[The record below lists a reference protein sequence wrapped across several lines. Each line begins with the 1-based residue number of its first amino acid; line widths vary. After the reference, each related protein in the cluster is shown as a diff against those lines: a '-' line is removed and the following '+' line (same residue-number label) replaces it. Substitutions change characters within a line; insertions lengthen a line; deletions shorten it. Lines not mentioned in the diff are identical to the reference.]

1 MSCLDWPESLR
12 QTLIKEAA
20 KYYVISDV
28 FVEKD
33 LWAITLLQR
42 VLSLHPDLVF
52 KGGTSLSKCHHIIN
66 RFSEDI
72 DISLTKPHYPVGERR
87 KLVHG
92 IEKIIVEEGMTLQT
106 PPEQIRSRR
115 AFNRYVANYDT
126 VTAGTGTEKTVILE
140 LACQTPCFP
149 MEKGEVQ
156 TFVGEFLEATG
167 KADLAK
173 ELGLEKFELNV
184 QALERTFVDKIFAL
198 CDYHISKKLSR
209 QSRHVYDLVQ
219 ILPKIQLDDSLRDLF
234 IAIRDIRRPLPNCY
248 SAQEGMSLATLLQ
261 EALDQETFKEDY
273 EARTF
278 TLLYDRVT
286 YEQCVP
292 ALKKIVAFLKGR
304 SL

>member
-1 MSCLDWPESLR
+1 MPSEKLLELLPSLIDR
-12 QTLIKEAA
+12 TAYKTRINRAF
-20 KYYVISDV
+20 I
-28 FVEKD
+28 EKD
-33 LWAITLLQR
+33 FWAITLLKR

-115 AFNRYVANYDT
+115 AFNRYVANYDIAT
-126 VTAGTGTEKTVILE
+126 AEAGTGNTVILE

-184 QALERTFVDKIFAL
+184 QALERTFVDKVFAL
-198 CDYHISKKLSR
+198 CDYHISKKLRR
-209 QSRHVYDLVQ
+209 QSRHVYDLFQ

-234 IAIRDIRRPLPNCY
+234 LEIRDIRRPLPTCY
-248 SAQEGMSLATLLQ
+248 SAQEGMSLAALLQ

-273 EARTF
+273 GARTF

-286 YEQCVP
+286 YE
-292 ALKKIVAFLKGR
+292 
-304 SL
+304 

>member
-1 MSCLDWPESLR
+1 MSFLDWPKSLR
-12 QTLIKEAA
+12 YGLIEDTA
-20 KYYVISDV
+20 KHFVISDV

-33 LWAITLLQR
+33 LWAISLLKK

-52 KGGTSLSKCHHIIN
+52 KGGTSLSKCHRIIN

-92 IEKIIVEEGMTLQT
+92 IEKIIVEEGMALQT

-126 VTAGTGTEKTVILE
+126 VTAEAGTENTVILE

-149 MEKGEVQ
+149 VEKSEAQ
-156 TFVGEFLEATG
+156 TFVGEFLKATG

-184 QALERTFVDKIFAL
+184 QTLERTFVDKVFAL
-198 CDYHISKKLSR
+198 CDYHISKNLRR
-209 QSRHVYDLVQ
+209 QSRHVYDLFQ

-261 EALDQETFKEDY
+261 EAIDQETFKADY
-273 EARTF
+273 DKNTY
-278 TLLYDRVT
+278 TLLYDKIA

-292 ALKKIVAFLKGR
+292 AIREIINFLKSW

>member
-1 MSCLDWPESLR
+1 MPSEKLLELLPSLIDR
-12 QTLIKEAA
+12 TAYKTRINRAF
-20 KYYVISDV
+20 I
-28 FVEKD
+28 EKD
-33 LWAITLLQR
+33 FWAITLLKR

-92 IEKIIVEEGMTLQT
+92 IEKIIAEEGMTLQT

-126 VTAGTGTEKTVILE
+126 TATEAGTENTVILE

-149 MEKGEVQ
+149 LEKGEVQ

-184 QALERTFVDKIFAL
+184 QTLERTFVDKVFAL
-198 CDYHISKKLSR
+198 CDYHISKKLRR

-234 IAIRDIRRPLPNCY
+234 MAIRDIRRPLPNCH

-278 TLLYDRVT
+278 PLLYDRVA
-286 YEQCVP
+286 YEQCIP

>member
-1 MSCLDWPESLR
+1 MPSEKLLELLPSLIDR
-12 QTLIKEAA
+12 TAYKTRINRAF
-20 KYYVISDV
+20 I
-28 FVEKD
+28 EKD
-33 LWAITLLQR
+33 FWAITLLKR

-66 RFSEDI
+66 RFSEDV

-92 IEKIIVEEGMTLQT
+92 IEKIIAEEGMTLQT

-126 VTAGTGTEKTVILE
+126 VTAEAGMDNTVILE

-156 TFVGEFLEATG
+156 TFVGEFLEATR

-184 QALERTFVDKIFAL
+184 QALERTFVDKVFAL
-198 CDYHISKKLSR
+198 CDYHISKKLRR

-234 IAIRDIRRPLPNCY
+234 VAIRDIRRPLPNCY
-248 SAQEGMSLATLLQ
+248 SAQERMSLAALLQ

-292 ALKKIVAFLKGR
+292 AIKEIIAFLKSR